1 MSVNLVFHYRMEH
14 IVLDIQFVCDHVTK
28 GVLYVAYIS
37 TKDQLVDV
45 LTKPLPHQQFSIL

>member
-1 MSVNLVFHYRMEH
+1 MSVNLVFHYRMKH